1 MTKQILTTTILLLGL
16 FIYAPAQNRS
26 PKEALEGLREIG
38 VIVRYDNAEGL
49 EPAMLPTI
57 LQMLQER
64 ARGRLMETAV
74 PLLQST
80 QEVDMFGRPRLV
92 FTVTANRP
100 TDTGPTIRVQGSL
113 YERVRLWR
121 DPTKEMEL
129 ATWVQSGVG
138 IAPTVTQELLL
149 QVFDGQVNEFIRDY
163 REANPHPIRVEEAI
177 ANLPAQVKDDA
188 SALQGLNG
196 IRVFVSFRPDSL
208 ADTTQR
214 AELQKKLQSEAEK
227 KFLDAGIPLLK
238 WAGESDRAGS
248 PLLYMLITLSQPNFK
263 THAPPIEVEG
273 NFWQQV
279 RPVRDLK
286 KQTYAVTW
294 ESHDSGDFVKT
305 GDSTSAITHNAVL
318 KVVNRQLDE
327 FIKAYSAANPKL
339 STAPNAK
346 AQ

>member
-16 FIYAPAQNRS
+16 FTYAPAQNRS

-38 VIVRYDNAEGL
+38 VIVKYANAEGL
-49 EPAMLPTI
+49 EPAMQPTI

-64 ARGRLMETAV
+64 AKGRLMETAV
-74 PLLQST
+74 PLLQSIN
-80 QEVDMFGRPRLV
+80 EVDMVGRPRLV

-100 TDTGPTIRVQGSL
+100 TDTAPTIRVQGSL

-129 ATWVQSGVG
+129 ATWVQDGVG
-138 IAPTVTQELLL
+138 IAPTLTQEMLL

-163 REANPHPIRVEEAI
+163 REANPNIIRIKEAT

-188 SALQGLNG
+188 NALQGLNG
-196 IRVFVSFRPDSL
+196 IKVFLSFRPDPL
-208 ADTTQR
+208 ADATQR
-214 AELQKKLQSEAEK
+214 AELQKKLQGEAEK
-227 KFLDAGIPLLK
+227 KLLEAGIPLLK
-238 WAGESDRAGS
+238 WAGESERAGS
-248 PLLYMLITLSQPNFK
+248 PLLYIFISLSQPKFK
-263 THAPPIEVEG
+263 THAPPIDVES

-279 RPVRDLK
+279 RPIRNPK

-294 ESHDSGDFVKT
+294 ESHNSGDFGKT
-305 GDSTSAITHNAVL
+305 DDGASALTNDAVL
-318 KVVNRQLDE
+318 QVLNRQLDE
-327 FIKAYSAANPKL
+327 FINAYSAANPKL
-339 STAPNAK
+339 SMAPNTK